1 MLASVSAVRSMSLA
15 RMKVPIQCISK
26 RSSLTAAASEDMK
39 GTKEGASVVEEL
51 HPRTVICACALIQP
65 HAAI

>member
-26 RSSLTAAASEDMK
+26 QSSLPAAASEDMK

-51 HPRTVICACALIQP
+51 HPRKNCQ
-65 HAAI
+65 